1 LYFLLRLDHRQE
13 TVRIE
18 DTGLL
23 RWR

>member
-1 LYFLLRLDHRQE
+1 LLRLDHQQE

-18 DTGLL
+18 DTGLS